1 MAENKIERIGFHV
14 AEILKILELDLADP
28 NLKDTPKRVARMYLE
43 IFNGLSEGTAPQIT
57 TFPNEEHYS
66 NMVIVRDIA
75 FFSMCAHHLVPFF
88 GRAHVAYIPGERIVG
103 LSKIAR
109 IVEFY
114 SRRPQIQEK
123 LTEQVIDFI
132 EEKINPQGTMVVLQA
147 RHMCM
152 EMRGVE
158 KPGAFTLTS
167 AVRGCFLNNVVR
179 EEFLKLLQLR
189 GEPS

>member
-1 MAENKIERIGFHV
+1 
-14 AEILKILELDLADP
+14 
-28 NLKDTPKRVARMYLE
+28 
-43 IFNGLSEGTAPQIT
+43 
-57 TFPNEEHYS
+57 
-66 NMVIVRDIA
+66 MVIVRDIA